1 MTSGPEC
8 GCPEHRSMTAPLSAA
23 ERARL
28 DEVQAA
34 ATPGQWEHVVDQHR
48 DDEVEHSIWSEGT
61 GDFTGGRYVIE
72 ELVELRNPADAAAIV
87 ALHNAWP
94 RIAALV
100 RRQAAALAAVETVA
114 AEYEAIFRN
123 RRLSGA
129 HRSTCLGVAQR
140 IRAALAA
147 GGDGQATT

>member
-1 MTSGPEC
+1 MS
-8 GCPEHRSMTAPLSAA
+8 
-23 ERARL
+23 
-28 DEVQAA
+28 
-34 ATPGQWEHVVDQHR
+34 
-48 DDEVEHSIWSEGT
+48 DD
-61 GDFTGGRYVIE
+61 
-72 ELVELRNPADAAAIV
+72 L
-87 ALHNAWP
+87 
-94 RIAALV
+94 AALV